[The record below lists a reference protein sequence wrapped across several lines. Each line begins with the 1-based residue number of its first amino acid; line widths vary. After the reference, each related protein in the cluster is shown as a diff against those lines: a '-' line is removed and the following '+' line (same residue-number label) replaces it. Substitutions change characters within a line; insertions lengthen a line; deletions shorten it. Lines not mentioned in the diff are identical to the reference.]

1 MTTAVET
8 APSTGAG
15 ESGPADQVIGFIGL
29 GAMGLPMALR
39 LLQAG
44 YQVRGGSRD
53 PQRRQ
58 RFARAGG
65 LVCRSTAEILAGA
78 DVVITMLPDGRVVS
92 EVMEQEGGI
101 AQTAG
106 AGTLLIDM
114 STTSPREARLLAS
127 RGEELGIEVL
137 DAPVSGGVSGAEE
150 GRLTIM
156 VGGSEQAL
164 QRAHPVLAAM
174 GSSITRL
181 GQAGSGQVAKAAN
194 QMLVGAALAALGEAV
209 LLLERADVDPAL
221 ALQALAGGLA
231 GSRILQVKAPAI
243 LARDFTPTFTVG
255 LHAKDMRIAQELARS
270 LDCVLPVSETVTQML
285 HAAVARGLTSLD
297 HSAVVQVPE
306 LLSGIHRHDR
316 K

>member
-1 MTTAVET
+1 MTTART
-8 APSTGAG
+8 ALSAGAG
-15 ESGPADQVIGFIGL
+15 APEPGDQVVVGFIGL

-39 LLQAG
+39 LLRAG

-58 RFARAGG
+58 RFEQAGG
-65 LVCRSTAEILAGA
+65 LACHSTAEILAGA
-78 DVVITMLPDGRVVS
+78 DVVITMLPDGQVVR

-114 STTSPREARLLAS
+114 STTSPRQARLLAS
-127 RGEELGIEVL
+127 RGEELGIDVL
-137 DAPVSGGVSGAEE
+137 DAPVSGGVRGAEE

-156 VGGSEQAL
+156 VGGTEQAL

-174 GSSITRL
+174 GSSITHL
-181 GQAGSGQVAKAAN
+181 GRAGSGQVAKAAN
-194 QMLVGAALAALGEAV
+194 QMIVGAALAALGEAV
-209 LLLERADVDPAL
+209 LLLERADVDPGL

-285 HAAVARGLTSLD
+285 HAAVARGMTSLD